1 MAKKGL
7 DGYFLKYG
15 ITQMDLKIIEDV
27 CQTADVDN
35 EWLEEEILAPF
46 QKRRNSGAKMSKDAA
61 YKIIDKALQQL

>member
-15 ITQMDLKIIEDV
+15 ITEMDLKIIEDV

-35 EWLEEEILAPF
+35 EWLEEEILAPY
-46 QKRRNSGAKMSKDAA
+46 QKRRNSGAKITKDSV
-61 YKIIDKALQQL
+61 KCIINSALQEL

>member
-7 DGYFLKYG
+7 DGCFLKYG

-35 EWLEEEILAPF
+35 EWLEEEILAPY
-46 QKRRNSGAKMSKDAA
+46 QKRRNSGARITSDSVKS
-61 YKIIDKALQQL
+61 IINKALQEL

>member
-15 ITQMDLKIIEDV
+15 ITEMDLKIIEDV
-27 CQTADVDN
+27 CQTADIDN
-35 EWLEEEILAPF
+35 EWLEEEILAPY
-46 QKRRNSGAKMSKDAA
+46 QKRRNSGAKMTKEAA

>member
-15 ITQMDLKIIEDV
+15 ITEMDLKIIEDV
-27 CQTADVDN
+27 CQTADIDN
-35 EWLEEEILAPF
+35 EWLEEEILAPY
-46 QKRRNSGAKMSKDAA
+46 QKRRNSGAKMTKDAA

>member
-35 EWLEEEILAPF
+35 EWLEEEILAPY
-46 QKRRNSGAKMSKDAA
+46 QKRRNSGAKMTKEAA